1 MAPKKRIIIYGGTF
15 SPPHIG
21 HINVANE
28 IAKVENPDKLL
39 IIPTWISPHKENDH
53 IVDAHHRLEMCRLAF
68 SGIQCAE
75 ISDIEIARQ
84 GKSYTYLTLSELQ
97 KDDVELFFVCGTDM
111 ILSFDR
117 WYRFRDIFNMATI
130 IYVRRECDAEIS
142 VEIERKIK
150 EYVDLHEARVRELKI
165 DVIEISSSELRKK
178 LSESLD
184 VEQYISPS
192 VKKYI
197 DEWNLYKHEG

>member
-28 IAKVENPDKLL
+28 ISKAKNPDKLL
-39 IIPTWISPHKENDH
+39 IIPTWISPHKANDC

-68 SGIQCAE
+68 SGISCAE
-75 ISDIEIARQ
+75 ISDIEIVRQ
-84 GKSYTYLTLSELQ
+84 GKSYTYLTLSELRS
-97 KDDVELFFVCGTDM
+97 DDVELFLVCGTDM

-117 WYRFRDIFNMATI
+117 WYRFRDIFDMANI
-130 IYVRRECDAEIS
+130 IYVRRERDAELS
-142 VEIERKIK
+142 LEIERKIK
-150 EYVDLHEARVRELKI
+150 EYRELYGAEVEELEL
-165 DVIEISSSELRKK
+165 DVIEISSSELRQKI
-178 LSESLD
+178 SESLD
-184 VEQYISPS
+184 VGQYISPS

-197 DEWNLYKHEG
+197 DEWKLYENEG